1 MSLKARAS
9 LVVVI
14 GTILG
19 VSLSVGGRLVADKH
33 QPAARELTWEQAR
46 MLVEVMERVKRDYV
60 EPIDDTALIEKAI
73 RGMVDDLDRHS
84 EILDATEYQ
93 KIRISTS
100 GRYSGVGLEI
110 SELDNRILVIAP
122 IDGTPAQ
129 RAGLEAG
136 DEIIGIDGQTVLEDG
151 LKETMGLLRGPA
163 GSLVAIRV
171 KREFFDDPLDFHL
184 TRQKIRV
191 ISVRHE
197 MLDPTIGYLR
207 LSQFNDTTPNEV
219 RQAVAT
225 LIDEAVES
233 DGNGLA
239 GLILDL
245 RNNPG
250 GILDSAVDV
259 SDLFLEEGVIV
270 SVRGR
275 TPESRFTRVA
285 RPGDILEGAAI
296 IVLVNAG
303 SASASEIVAGALQDH
318 NRATILG
325 TQTFGKGL
333 VQTVTPLSRGR
344 AIKLTTSRYFT
355 PSGDSIDQTGISPDV
370 VVRGARGFSD
380 QGLKSRIDREND
392 DQLLEALALIR
403 EKPMMH
409 TCALG
414 DTETP

>member
-1 MSLKARAS
+1 
-9 LVVVI
+9 
-14 GTILG
+14 
-19 VSLSVGGRLVADKH
+19 
-33 QPAARELTWEQAR
+33 
-46 MLVEVMERVKRDYV
+46 
-60 EPIDDTALIEKAI
+60 
-73 RGMVDDLDRHS
+73 
-84 EILDATEYQ
+84 
-93 KIRISTS
+93 
-100 GRYSGVGLEI
+100 
-110 SELDNRILVIAP
+110 
-122 IDGTPAQ
+122 
-129 RAGLEAG
+129 
-136 DEIIGIDGQTVLEDG
+136 
-151 LKETMGLLRGPA
+151 
-163 GSLVAIRV
+163 
-171 KREFFDDPLDFHL
+171 
-184 TRQKIRV
+184 
-191 ISVRHE
+191 

-207 LSQFNDTTPNEV
+207 LSQFNDTTPNEA

-225 LIDEAVES
+225 LTDEAVES

-285 RPGDILEGAAI
+285 GPGDILEGGAI
-296 IVLVNAG
+296 VVLVNAG

-370 VVRGARGFSD
+370 VVRSARGFPD
-380 QGLKSRIDREND
+380 QDLKSRIDREND

>member
-1 MSLKARAS
+1 
-9 LVVVI
+9 
-14 GTILG
+14 
-19 VSLSVGGRLVADKH
+19 
-33 QPAARELTWEQAR
+33 
-46 MLVEVMERVKRDYV
+46 
-60 EPIDDTALIEKAI
+60 
-73 RGMVDDLDRHS
+73 
-84 EILDATEYQ
+84 
-93 KIRISTS
+93 
-100 GRYSGVGLEI
+100 
-110 SELDNRILVIAP
+110 
-122 IDGTPAQ
+122 
-129 RAGLEAG
+129 
-136 DEIIGIDGQTVLEDG
+136 
-151 LKETMGLLRGPA
+151 
-163 GSLVAIRV
+163 
-171 KREFFDDPLDFHL
+171 
-184 TRQKIRV
+184 
-191 ISVRHE
+191 

-207 LSQFNDTTPNEV
+207 LSQFNDTTPNEA

-225 LIDEAVES
+225 LADEAVES

-285 RPGDILEGAAI
+285 KPGDILEGVAI
-296 IVLVNAG
+296 VVLVNAG

-370 VVRGARGFSD
+370 VVRNARGFPD
-380 QGLKSRIDREND
+380 QDLKSRIDREND

-409 TCALG
+409 TCARG